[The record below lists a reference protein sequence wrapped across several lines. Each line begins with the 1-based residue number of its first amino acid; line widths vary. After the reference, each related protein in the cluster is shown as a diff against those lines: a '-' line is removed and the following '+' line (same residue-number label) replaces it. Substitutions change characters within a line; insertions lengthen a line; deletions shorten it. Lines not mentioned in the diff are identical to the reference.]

1 MIADVEQKR
10 ALLEQARLNL
20 GYTKI
25 VAPVSGEVNKTVV
38 VGMNVQE
45 GQQLLTVVPL
55 NEVWVTANF
64 KETQLRDMRVGQKAE
79 IHADSSGRTFK
90 GHVDSIA
97 GATGPLFSL
106 LPPENATGNYVKIV
120 QRIPVKIVLE
130 PGENKDRG
138 LRPGMNVVPDV
149 YLQMSSAA
157 LTLDQ
162 DVWRPKYNPWLIAV
176 VVALAAFME
185 VLDTSIA
192 NVALPYMAGN
202 LGASNDQSTWVLTS
216 YLVSNA
222 IILPISGWLAG
233 ALGRKRFFMACLTV
247 FTVSS
252 LLCGIA
258 PSLGFLLFFRVL
270 QGAGGGGLQPMAQA
284 ILADTFPPQQRGLA
298 FALYG
303 ITAIMAPTIG
313 PTLGGWITF
322 NYSWRWIFFINLP
335 VGVVTWFLVRRFV
348 EDPPYLRKLKAAGVK
363 LDYIGIALLALGIGA
378 LQVLLDKGQEDD
390 WFGSHFITTLVVIA
404 TVCLISLVI
413 WEWYQKAPI
422 IDVRMF
428 KNFNFAGS
436 SLMMFTLG
444 ILLFSSLVLMPQ
456 FLQTLVGYTSE
467 LAGLA
472 LSAGGLVLLI
482 EMPIMGQL
490 TTKIQARYLIA
501 FGWLALSIAMF
512 YSTKRID
519 LQISFSAATWLR
531 IAQVIGLGFLFVPIT
546 LVAYIGIAP
555 EKNNAVAGI
564 INFMRNMGSSVG
576 TSLVTTLI
584 ARRSQ
589 FHQGR
594 LVQNVR
600 VDNPNFVNAA
610 NGLAQ
615 HLAASGVGKHEA
627 QMTAYARIYQSLASP
642 GHKPGIYRH
651 LYGPL
656 RGSGDHVLSG
666 FRSEEK

>member
-1 MIADVEQKR
+1 MTAWK
-10 ALLEQARLNL
+10 
-20 GYTKI
+20 
-25 VAPVSGEVNKTVV
+25 PKT
-38 VGMNVQE
+38 
-45 GQQLLTVVPL
+45 
-55 NEVWVTANF
+55 
-64 KETQLRDMRVGQKAE
+64 
-79 IHADSSGRTFK
+79 
-90 GHVDSIA
+90 
-97 GATGPLFSL
+97 
-106 LPPENATGNYVKIV
+106 
-120 QRIPVKIVLE
+120 
-130 PGENKDRG
+130 
-138 LRPGMNVVPDV
+138 
-149 YLQMSSAA
+149 
-157 LTLDQ
+157 
-162 DVWRPKYNPWLIAV
+162 NPWVIAAT
-176 VVALAAFME
+176 VAMAAFME

-192 NVALPYMAGN
+192 NVALPYIAGG
-202 LGASNDQSTWVLTS
+202 LGASRDESTWVLTT
-216 YLVSNA
+216 YLVANA
-222 IILPISGWLAG
+222 VVLPMGGWASSVI
-233 ALGRKRFFMACLTV
+233 GRKNFFMMCLLI
-247 FTVSS
+247 FTGASF
-252 LLCGIA
+252 LCGLA
-258 PSLGFLLFFRVL
+258 PSLGLLLFFRVI

-335 VGVVTWFLVRRFV
+335 VGIATWFLVRRFV
-348 EDPPYLRKLKAAGVK
+348 EDPPYLARVKAAGVK
-363 LDYIGIALLALGIGA
+363 LDYIGIALLTLGIGA

-390 WFGSHFITTLVVIA
+390 WFGSQFITTLVIVA

-428 KNFNFAGS
+428 KSFNFASS

-456 FLQTLVGYTSE
+456 FLQTLVGYTSQ

-472 LSAGGLVLLI
+472 LSAGGFVLLL

-564 INFMRNMGSSVG
+564 VNFMRNMGSSVG

-589 FHQGR
+589 FHQER
-594 LVQNVR
+594 LVQNAR

-610 NGLAQ
+610 KGLAQ
-615 HLAASGVGKHEA
+615 HLATSGVGRHEA
-627 QMTAYARIYQSLASP
+627 QATAYARIYQSLQAQAASLAYIDTFMVLCVGAAIMFCLAFVLKKNDP
-642 GHKPGIYRH
+642 GAGGVR
-651 LYGPL
+651 
-656 RGSGDHVLSG
+656 VA
-666 FRSEEK
+666 E

>member
-1 MIADVEQKR
+1 
-10 ALLEQARLNL
+10 
-20 GYTKI
+20 
-25 VAPVSGEVNKTVV
+25 
-38 VGMNVQE
+38 
-45 GQQLLTVVPL
+45 
-55 NEVWVTANF
+55 
-64 KETQLRDMRVGQKAE
+64 
-79 IHADSSGRTFK
+79 
-90 GHVDSIA
+90 
-97 GATGPLFSL
+97 
-106 LPPENATGNYVKIV
+106 
-120 QRIPVKIVLE
+120 
-130 PGENKDRG
+130 
-138 LRPGMNVVPDV
+138 
-149 YLQMSSAA
+149 MSTAA
-157 LTLDQ
+157 LTIDQ

-233 ALGRKRFFMACLTV
+233 TFGRKRFFMTCLGV

-258 PSLGFLLFFRVL
+258 PSLGLLLFFRVL

-322 NYSWRWIFFINLP
+322 NYSWRWIFFINIP
-335 VGVVTWFLVRRFV
+335 VGLATWFLVRRFV
-348 EDPPYLRKLKAAGVK
+348 EDPPYLAKLRSAGVK
-363 LDYIGIALLALGIGA
+363 LDYVGIALLTLGIGA
-378 LQVLLDKGQEDD
+378 LQILLDKGQEDD
-390 WFGSHFITTLVVIA
+390 WFGSRFITTLIVVA

-413 WEWYQKAPI
+413 WEWFQKAPI

-428 KNFNFAGS
+428 KSFNFAS
-436 SLMMFTLG
+436 SNLMMFTLG
-444 ILLFSSLVLMPQ
+444 IMLFSSLVLMPQ

-472 LSAGGLVLLI
+472 LSAGGLVLLM

-501 FGWLALSIAMF
+501 FGWLALSIAMY
-512 YSTKRID
+512 YSTQRID
-519 LQISFSAATWLR
+519 LQISFIAATLLR
-531 IAQVIGLGFLFVPIT
+531 ITQVIGLGFLFVPIT

-564 INFMRNMGSSVG
+564 VNFMRNMGSSVG
-576 TSLVTTLI
+576 TSMVTTLI

-589 FHQGR
+589 LHQAR
-594 LVQNVR
+594 LVEYAR
-600 VDNPNFVNAA
+600 PDNPDFQNAA

-615 HLAASGVGKHEA
+615 RLAHSGLSGPG
-627 QMTAYARIYQSLASP
+627 AYAQAVGRIYQGLQAQAATLAYIDTFMVLCVGSAIMFFLAFALKKNEP
-642 GHKPGIYRH
+642 GGGRVI
-651 LYGPL
+651 
-656 RGSGDHVLSG
+656 V
-666 FRSEEK
+666 E